1 MDNRYINIILV
12 LLFFIP
18 AGLTAQET
26 GEDTTLNFTD
36 INGNKQGRWIK
47 YYDNG
52 QMRYRGF
59 FIDDQPQDTFWHYHP
74 NGEIKA
80 RQIFNDK
87 GSSRAKLYY
96 EDGTLASYGNFNQE
110 REKNGRWVFYYP
122 SGDKESEVDYT
133 DGIKNGE
140 EINFFKNGHVMLV
153 NHFQDDVKE
162 GEYIYYFHN
171 GNIREKGFYHEGVRH
186 GEFVYKLP
194 NGQVDEKGIFEN
206 GKRVGEWKMR
216 NNKGELKIV
225 EYVNGE
231 RTDRDS
237 LANEFQEKADY
248 AKDHQ
253 EEIDDPEDFMRNPM
267 KYFMRNRNR

>member
-122 SGDKESEVDYT
+122 
-133 DGIKNGE
+133 
-140 EINFFKNGHVMLV
+140 
-153 NHFQDDVKE
+153 
-162 GEYIYYFHN
+162 
-171 GNIREKGFYHEGVRH
+171 
-186 GEFVYKLP
+186 
-194 NGQVDEKGIFEN
+194 
-206 GKRVGEWKMR
+206 
-216 NNKGELKIV
+216 
-225 EYVNGE
+225 
-231 RTDRDS
+231 
-237 LANEFQEKADY
+237 
-248 AKDHQ
+248 
-253 EEIDDPEDFMRNPM
+253 
-267 KYFMRNRNR
+267 